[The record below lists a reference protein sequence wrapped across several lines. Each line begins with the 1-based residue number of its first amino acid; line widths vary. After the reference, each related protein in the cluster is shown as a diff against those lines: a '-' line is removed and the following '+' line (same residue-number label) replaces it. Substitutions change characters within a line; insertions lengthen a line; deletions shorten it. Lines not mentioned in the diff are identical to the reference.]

1 MSQNKQDIPS
11 SYILPDSAELTT
23 SLAENDRLQKIID
36 KKRPLEGD
44 LWDVI
49 QFKLKVDWTYNSN
62 AIEGSTLSPSET
74 LFFLREGLT
83 VKGKPLKDFLD
94 ARNHS
99 EAVDLLQDTIKD
111 ERPLSVGFMKE
122 INALILNG
130 VSYTAAQTPDGQ
142 STKKKAHVGEYKKHP
157 NHVLTPSGEIH
168 TYVEPEQVAA
178 EMDYLFEWIGEQEQ
192 KQTHPLITAS
202 IAHYNFVRIHP
213 FDDGNGRGA
222 RLLMNLILMKNG
234 YLPAVINNENRQD
247 YIESLHQADKG
258 ELAPFCVFVSQSL
271 RETQESVVKILEGNG
286 K

>member
-1 MSQNKQDIPS
+1 MSQINPTYIIPN
-11 SYILPDSAELTT
+11 SADLTA
-23 SLAENDRLQKIID
+23 SLAENDRLQKAIEE
-36 KKRPLEGD
+36 KRFSQD
-44 LWDVI
+44 NLWDVI

-62 AIEGSTLSPSET
+62 AIEGSTLTLSET

-83 VKGKPLKDFLD
+83 VNGKPLKDFLD

-99 EAVDLLQDTIKD
+99 EAIDLLQDAIKNK
-111 ERPLSVGFMKE
+111 RPFSTGFMKE

-142 STKKKAHVGEYKKHP
+142 STKKKAHAGEYKKHP

-168 TYVEPEQVAA
+168 TYVAPEQVAA
-178 EMDYLFEWIGEQEQ
+178 EMDQLFEWIAEQERNGI
-192 KQTHPLITAS
+192 HPLIMAT

-222 RLLMNLILMKNG
+222 RLLMNLLFMKNG

-247 YIESLHQADKG
+247 YFECLQLADKG
-258 ELAPFCVFVSQSL
+258 DLASFCLFVSQSL
-271 RETQESVVKILEGNG
+271 RETQESVVKILEENGN

>member
-1 MSQNKQDIPS
+1 MLQNIPT
-11 SYILPDSAELTT
+11 YIIPNSADLTA
-23 SLAENDRLQKIID
+23 SLAENDRLQKVID
-36 KKRPLEGD
+36 DKRPLEGD
-44 LWDVI
+44 LWNVI

-99 EAVDLLQDTIKD
+99 EAVDLFQDTIKNG
-111 ERPLSVGFMKE
+111 RPLSTGFMKE

-142 STKKKAHVGEYKKHP
+142 SSKKKAHAGEYKKHP

-168 TYVEPEQVAA
+168 TYVAPEQVAA
-178 EMDYLFEWIGEQEQ
+178 EMDQLFEWIAAQERNG
-192 KQTHPLITAS
+192 THPLITAT
-202 IAHYNFVRIHP
+202 IAHYHFVRIHP

-222 RLLMNLILMKNG
+222 RLLMNLLLMKNG

-247 YIESLHQADKG
+247 YIECLQQADKG
-258 ELAPFCVFVSQSL
+258 GLASFCLFVSQSL
-271 RETQESVVKILEGNG
+271 RETQESVVKILEENGN